1 LAEDIIEKLHY
12 YPRQFLTAPALQTEQ
27 NYHRDMRRRH
37 NVAHHTWGIVV
48 GLELKFDSKTG
59 EVSLYP
65 GFAIDGFGREI
76 VVMRV
81 WTLLQADFSSFT
93 PGSGTQAV
101 DVYVAYDWG
110 AAQQPA
116 QGFELCDDPNQFQV
130 VQETFMI
137 VPSLPSP
144 AIPPKSD
151 DITVDGSPASPTAPP
166 QAPIDMSVP
175 YQELPEDPDLKNQFI
190 YLGTLY
196 VDLHGAFTSQVDQ
209 TNRRYAGVVADKVY
223 GPDGTLTLRSRSF
236 DEANPHP
243 TYPNPF
249 ATIDGALEVK
259 SDLVSDEDI
268 YLTGE
273 FTKPTAGY
281 PTINFQ
287 GSSSTGQDQL
297 SIRRKAGPA
306 ADEIRAQIGDVSPSQ
321 NRFTVGPHDKDALV
335 VGGDLNVVIPNGQ
348 LEFDLA
354 GSNSIGT
361 SAGQLRFQSTG
372 GFGWVK
378 GSMTASPF
386 VSMDSSGNLKIDG
399 DLTSGGDRL
408 YLLTKDSFNQS
419 WIVAGTP
426 EAGNTALG
434 FDNTNQVLIGKGWKL
449 AFMDP
454 VGTIAGNV
462 QIDNLT
468 VNGAITSNQHELVD
482 VLMFGIGLGP
492 GIGVTTLPFP
502 TFIAN
507 PVHADVAVAL
517 QQGATSVFDL
527 VFASVI
533 PPLLPGLVT
542 VQIAYFVTN
551 PMWCNCILVVK

>member
-48 GLELKFDSKTG
+48 GLELKFDSNTG

-137 VPSLPSP
+137 VPSLPTSP
-144 AIPPKSD
+144 PQPD
-151 DITVDGSPASPTAPP
+151 DITVDGSPASPTVAPK
-166 QAPIDMSVP
+166 APIDMSVP

-190 YLGTLY
+190 YLGTVY
-196 VDLHGAFTSQVDQ
+196 VDFHGAFTSQVDQ

-223 GPDGTLTLRSRSF
+223 GPDDTLALRARSF
-236 DEANPHP
+236 DEANP
-243 TYPNPF
+243 TYPSPF
-249 ATIDGALEVK
+249 ATVDGALEVK
-259 SDLVSDEDI
+259 DELVSDKDV

-273 FTKPTAGY
+273 FTKFVGY

-321 NRFTVGPHDKDALV
+321 NRFTVGPQDKDALV

-361 SAGQLRFQSTG
+361 SAGQLRFQSIG

-378 GSMTASPF
+378 GAITASPF
-386 VSMDSSGNLKIDG
+386 VSIDSAGNLKIDG

-408 YLLTKDSFNQS
+408 FLLTKDSSNQS

-426 EAGNTALG
+426 EVGNTALG

-449 AFMDP
+449 AFTDP
-454 VGTIAGNV
+454 VGMIEGHV
-462 QIDNLT
+462 QVDNLT
-468 VNGAITSNQHELVD
+468 VNGVITSNQHELVD
-482 VLMFGIGLGP
+482 VVMFGIALGP
-492 GIGVTTLPFP
+492 GIGVTSLPFT

-507 PVHADVAVAL
+507 PVHADVAVTIQL
-517 QQGATSVFDL
+517 GEGLTSVLDF
-527 VFASVI
+527 VVANPI
-533 PPLLPGLVT
+533 PPLLPGLVNVT
-542 VQIAYFVTN
+542 IAFNLSGAV
-551 PMWCNCILVVK
+551 WCNCILVVK